1 MINLARFRPKILD
14 AAKGYSSQDFFKD
27 LSSGITVGVI
37 ALPLAIAFA
46 IASGLKPEAG
56 LISAVIGGFL
66 ISAFGG
72 SKVQIGGPAG
82 AFVVIVYAIVERY
95 GVANLIVSTFF
106 AGILLFTMG
115 LFRVGNL
122 IRFIPVAI
130 IIGFTSGIA
139 VLIGFSQVRDALGL
153 EIEKLPGDFFSQIKA
168 FALHLDTANPHAIIL
183 FVVSLCTIVLW
194 PKLISPLVK
203 KWAWLGNIP
212 GIIVALIGVSIAADF
227 FDLSVVTIGSRF
239 GEIPNGI
246 PAPTIPKLDWETA
259 KHLFAPTLTIAILGA
274 IESLLCARVADNLSD
289 DKHDPNQELMGQ
301 GIANMVVPFFGGL
314 PVTGTIARTATNA
327 KAGAKSPISGITHSL
342 VILLIM
348 LVAAPLAAHIPMAVL
363 AAILIYIAWNMFDLH
378 EFKRLKQF
386 NITYRS
392 ILLGTFFLTVVFDLT
407 VAVEVGLVL
416 ACIFF
421 IYRISS
427 LTQIEQLD
435 LPQDFVQEDELA
447 LFQDSKTNHLVEAYG
462 IYGSLFFGAIDK
474 VEDLFNP
481 FDVTKPAP
489 KVMILEMHQLINID
503 TSGIDAL
510 KILAKNLQK
519 RGGTLIVC
527 AANAQPASLMLRSG
541 FIDEIGEENA
551 LIDLETA
558 YNRARA
564 ILADSC
570 KVIIG
575 S

>member
-327 KAGAKSPISGITHSL
+327 KAGAKSPISGITHAL

-348 LVAAPLAAHIPMAVL
+348 LIAAPLAAHIPMAVL

-386 NITYRS
+386 NVTYRS

-427 LTQIEQLD
+427 LTQIEQLE
-435 LPQDFVQEDELA
+435 LPQDFVQQDELA
-447 LFQDSKTNHLVEAYG
+447 LFQDNKTNHLVKAYG

-481 FDVTKPAP
+481 LDVTKPAP

-519 RGGTLIVC
+519 RDGTLIVC
-527 AANAQPASLMLRSG
+527 AANAQPASLMFRSG
-541 FIDEIGEENA
+541 FLAEIGEENA

-570 KVIIG
+570 KVIVG